1 MSMGGTDNVRE
12 YYRLVT
18 EMDIGDVAR
27 ELLPGRITQE
37 TGQRLMCDCPN
48 HQSQSRL
55 SLHVML
61 DKQGWYCFGCG
72 SAAMCCSSWSSF
84 RRARSPPAIR
94 SDAGQ
99 PPSGPGLSRQRRR
112 ACRRCRAMASAR
124 ASRPDGGRP
133 RLRTAG
139 QDALTALA
147 RLYHARL
154 RSRRRS
160 STG

>member
-1 MSMGGTDNVRE
+1 MGGTDNVRE

-72 SAAMCCSSWSSF
+72 VGGDVLQLVEF
-84 RRARSPPAIR
+84 RRARSPPGNPVRCRTATAR
-94 SDAGQ
+94 
-99 PPSGPGLSRQRRR
+99 PGTISPRRR
-112 ACRRCRAMASAR
+112 VCRRCRAMA
-124 ASRPDGGRP
+124 
-133 RLRTAG
+133 
-139 QDALTALA
+139 
-147 RLYHARL
+147 
-154 RSRRRS
+154 
-160 STG
+160 